1 MLHEFVTTH
10 RNAIIART
18 RMTGPTRAAAA
29 ASGSATGMTQQASAP
44 DPIENGIPLF
54 LTQLSERLRGE
65 APGMPT
71 PTSAIGS
78 AATRHGGQ
86 LQARGY
92 SVSQVVHH
100 YGEVC
105 QAVTELAAE
114 QQAPITPEEFHTLN
128 GCLDTAIAEAVTEH
142 TRMSAEQTATAEI
155 ERVGRATHEFRNL
168 LNSASL
174 AFHVLKN
181 SEVTISGS
189 AGKVL
194 GRSLMGLRGM
204 IDSTL
209 TQIRL
214 TGQPPWRE
222 RIRVSD
228 FIDTVTVVANL
239 HTADRDITFVVQ
251 PVGRDLV
258 IDADPQLLSS
268 AVMNLLMNAFKYT
281 HLRGRVEL
289 SARAEAGRLL
299 IEVEDECGGFPD
311 IADPFQPFG
320 EQRARDRTGLG
331 LGLSIARQAIRAHGG
346 DIHIRNIAGKGCVFV
361 ATVPLAA
368 PDAPSGF
375 ETA

>member
-1 MLHEFVTTH
+1 
-10 RNAIIART
+10 
-18 RMTGPTRAAAA
+18 MTEQT
-29 ASGSATGMTQQASAP
+29 SAP
-44 DPIENGIPLF
+44 NAVESGIPLF

-65 APGMPT
+65 AAGMPAA
-71 PTSAIGS
+71 TSAIGS
-78 AATRHGGQ
+78 AASRHGLQ

-100 YGEVC
+100 YGAVC
-105 QAVTELAAE
+105 QAITALAAE
-114 QQAPITPEEFHTLN
+114 QQAPITSEEFHTLN

-142 TRMSAEQTATAEI
+142 TRVSAKQTATAEN
-155 ERVGRATHEFRNL
+155 ERVAQATHEFRNL

-174 AFHVLKN
+174 AFQVLKN

-189 AGKVL
+189 VGKVL

-239 HTADRDITFVVQ
+239 HAEYRDVTFVVQ

-258 IDADPQLLSS
+258 IEADPQLLSS

-281 HLRGRVEL
+281 PVGGRVWL
-289 SARAEAGRLL
+289 RAHGEAGRLR

-311 IADPFQPFG
+311 IAHPFRPFG

-361 ATVPLAA
+361 ATVPLAES
-368 PDAPSGF
+368 DAPSGV